1 MSGSQFDTPQMTDTV
16 PDLLKL
22 LLLALLYLFFGRVL
36 WAVWSETRVPPRTNR
51 HTNSAPALPTRLL
64 DTVTGAEWPLAHDT
78 VIGRDP
84 SCAIHLDNP
93 SVSAR
98 HACITII
105 DGQPT
110 ITDLGSTNGT
120 RINGTPL
127 DTPHP
132 LAAGDLI
139 TIGTISV
146 EARP

>member
-1 MSGSQFDTPQMTDTV
+1 MGG
-16 PDLLKL
+16 LLRTSLITETLLGLMML

-36 WAVWSETRVPPRTNR
+36 WAAWWETR
-51 HTNSAPALPTRLL
+51 APTRTKRPISSTPAPPNRLL
-64 DTVTGAEWPLAHDT
+64 GSGTGAEWLLVHDS

-84 SCAIHLDNP
+84 ARAIHLDDP
-93 SVSAR
+93 SVSSR
-98 HACITII
+98 HARITIV
-105 DGQPT
+105 DGHPF

-120 RINGTPL
+120 RVNGNL
-127 DTPHP
+127 IDAAHP

>member
-1 MSGSQFDTPQMTDTV
+1 MSDTIL
-16 PDLLKL
+16 DLLKL

-36 WAVWSETRVPPRTNR
+36 WTVWSESRAPSRTNR
-51 HTNSAPALPTRLL
+51 STTPPTPAQPNQLL
-64 DTVTGAEWPLAHDT
+64 DIVTGAEWPIIHDT
-78 VIGRDP
+78 VVGRDP
-84 SCAIHLDNP
+84 GCAIHLDDP
-93 SVSAR
+93 SVSSR
-98 HACITII
+98 HARITIV
-105 DGQPT
+105 DGHPF

-120 RINGTPL
+120 RINGNPI